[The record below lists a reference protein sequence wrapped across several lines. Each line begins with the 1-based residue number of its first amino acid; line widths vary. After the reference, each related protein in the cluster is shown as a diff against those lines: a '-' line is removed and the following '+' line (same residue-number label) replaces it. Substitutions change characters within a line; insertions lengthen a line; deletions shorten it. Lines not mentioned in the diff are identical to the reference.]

1 MVIKTDEIKAEM
13 VNEIN
18 DKITL
23 SLTLILNQVDKY
35 FQKKRWLHM
44 QAQPVIFF
52 WDNQLGLILM
62 RSTSTINN
70 SQMDLQCTFCAP
82 QSPDNNRCK
91 MIAS

>member
-1 MVIKTDEIKAEM
+1 MT
-13 VNEIN
+13 
-18 DKITL
+18 ITL

-35 FQKKRWLHM
+35 FHRVTTIPLEEKKRWRHM

-52 WDNQLGLILM
+52 WDSQLGLILM

-70 SQMDLQCTFCAP
+70 SQMDLQRAFRAP
-82 QSPDNNRCK
+82 LSPDSNQCK